1 MHTRRW
7 LLHFSVL
14 IAALCPLWAQPAPDT
29 TLTITIAGTLGPV
42 LSGSDPLKAD
52 GHSGTL
58 KVMASESL
66 SPTKKTASSATYTL
80 PAGAM
85 SVVIDGA
92 TYKTTGPSKMTIILG
107 AGSDTVVLAA
117 TVEKLGIKAT
127 VSGTAVLKK
136 GSFPASVLTH
146 PTTFQPT
153 PQHLT
158 AATTASGTG
167 SKVQYTALGS
177 TTILG
182 LTGSASDSAA
192 ADAVIPDDDDTD
204 Q

>member
-7 LLHFSVL
+7 LLQSSVL
-14 IAALCPLWAQPAPDT
+14 IAALHPLWAQPAPDA
-29 TLTITIAGTLGPV
+29 TLTITITGTLSPV
-42 LSGSDPLKAD
+42 LSGPDPLKAD
-52 GHSGTL
+52 GHSGML

-66 SPTKKTASSATYTL
+66 SPTKKTAYSATYTL

-85 SVVIDGA
+85 SVVINGT
-92 TYKTTGPSKMTIILG
+92 TYKTTGPSTMKIALG
-107 AGSDTVVLAA
+107 AGSDTVVVAA
-117 TVEKLGIKAT
+117 TVHESIFTAT
-127 VSGTAVLKK
+127 VKGTAVLKK

-158 AATTASGTG
+158 AAATATGPG

-177 TTILG
+177 TTVLG
-182 LTGSASDSAA
+182 LTGAASDSAA
-192 ADAVIPDDDDTD
+192 ADVAIPDEDDD